1 MSDTAGSLSNTAGS
15 RNAAG
20 SDAGFQDGAAVD
32 RLLIDAGMDD
42 DGGLRTALLEL
53 RSLSAGQP
61 VPSAAVASL
70 MVPAEGAPRV
80 LAAVPMVARTAAMPT
95 IAASAVP
102 AETAA
107 GPAIGPSPAAAA
119 AAAVTADATAAVPVD
134 ELAAR
139 RRAKRRITLTT
150 LSVAVS
156 LAAGGAVAVASDQGV
171 RDTLGAL
178 NHAVTSFVAGTGGT
192 PTDKA
197 GQTPST
203 GPTQP
208 GGTASIPGPG
218 APALSGEDTT
228 QATSPASGAAN
239 GGAGSP
245 ATATPGTVPPSGITL
260 PDNLAPGNLTPGMP
274 GGDTPGAGT
283 PGDGAPLNSGPL
295 DEVAPGL
302 PGQQPLLPLPVT
314 PLASPAPGQ

>member
-15 RNAAG
+15 RNASGADGGFDAG
-20 SDAGFQDGAAVD
+20 LDAGFQDGAAVD
-32 RLLIDAGMDD
+32 RMLIDAGMDD

-80 LAAVPMVARTAAMPT
+80 LASVPMVARTAAMST
-95 IAASAVP
+95 IAAPTVP

-107 GPAIGPSPAAAA
+107 APA
-119 AAAVTADATAAVPVD
+119 AAAVTADAPAAVPVD

-156 LAAGGAVAVASDQGV
+156 LAAGGAVAVASDQGI

-178 NHAVTSFVAGTGGT
+178 NHAVTSFVSGTGGA
-192 PTDKA
+192 DKA

-208 GGTASIPGPG
+208 GGTATVPAPAAPANSGPG
-218 APALSGEDTT
+218 AAPAI
-228 QATSPASGAAN
+228 SPEPGTAN

-245 ATATPGTVPPSGITL
+245 ATPGTVPPSGITL

-274 GGDTPGAGT
+274 GADTPGAGT
-283 PGDGAPLNSGPL
+283 PGDGAPLNGGPL

-314 PLASPAPGQ
+314 PPASPAPGP